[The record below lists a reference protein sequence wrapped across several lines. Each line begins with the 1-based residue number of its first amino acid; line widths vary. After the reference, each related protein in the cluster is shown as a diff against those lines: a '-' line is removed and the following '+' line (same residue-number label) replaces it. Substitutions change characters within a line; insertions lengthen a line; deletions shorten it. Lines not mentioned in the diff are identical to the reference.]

1 MRLMLQN
8 NICHKGPAGN
18 RHNFPQNIRRLCI
31 QIKQRI
37 CGFSFKVCYLQTVIL
52 SLLLLCGGVV
62 CSGCKNK
69 EPLTRTGFYF
79 DTIISVTLYDSS
91 KTSELDHCFELAKL
105 YESYFS
111 ATIADSDISRIN
123 ASPGKPVRVHDETIR
138 LLEKGIYYAK
148 LSGGKFDIT
157 IGKLTKLWDFQADD
171 PVIPDKKKIKKA
183 AAAVGYSNI
192 RIKGNDVT
200 LEHTAA
206 AIDVGGIA
214 KGYIA
219 DEMKKYLVSCGIK
232 SGLINL
238 GGNVLTI
245 GAKEDGGAYAI
256 GIQKP
261 FDDTG
266 AMIAVAEV
274 KDQTVVTSGTYE
286 RCFIQD
292 GKVWHHILD
301 VSTGYPVEN
310 DLLAVSVICENS
322 ADGDALSTACFVL
335 GLEKGMELIESLE
348 HTEAIFITSDYR
360 LHGSSGIGST
370 VPVREQ

>member
-1 MRLMLQN
+1 M
-8 NICHKGPAGN
+8 
-18 RHNFPQNIRRLCI
+18 
-31 QIKQRI
+31 
-37 CGFSFKVCYLQTVIL
+37 IL

-148 LSGGKFDIT
+148 LSSGKFDIT

-245 GAKEDGGAYAI
+245 GAKEDGDAYAI

-274 KDQTVVTSGTYE
+274 KDQIVVTSGTYE

>member
-8 NICHKGPAGN
+8 NICHKCRAGN
-18 RHNFPQNIRRLCI
+18 RHTFPQNIRRLCI
-31 QIKQRI
+31 QIKQKI

-148 LSGGKFDIT
+148 LSSGKFDIT

-245 GAKEDGGAYAI
+245 GAKEDGDAYAI

-310 DLLAVSVICENS
+310 DLLAVAVICENS